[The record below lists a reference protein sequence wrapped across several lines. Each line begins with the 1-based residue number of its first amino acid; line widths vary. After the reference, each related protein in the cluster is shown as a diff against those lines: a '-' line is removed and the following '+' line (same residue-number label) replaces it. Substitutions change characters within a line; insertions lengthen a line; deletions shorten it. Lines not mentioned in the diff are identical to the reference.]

1 MQVKPRGYHGP
12 VKIDINADEAE
23 AIQAALEHYNAYLRS
38 QKREEAKY
46 LRLEDLFRKLAGSE
60 RR

>member
-1 MQVKPRGYHGP
+1 
-12 VKIDINADEAE
+12 VKIDITADEAE
-23 AIQAALEHYNAYLRS
+23 AIRAALEHYNAYLQS